1 MPDRP
6 PAFLNYDEA
15 HAAGGSEGTHHILGI
30 LCSELGTTMA
40 FLGAT
45 IIDDLRPLQRMDR
58 GVAC

>member
-1 MPDRP
+1 MPEP
-6 PAFLNYDEA
+6 PPFLNYDEA
-15 HAAGGSEGTHHILGI
+15 RAAARNEGAHHILGI